1 MNERIR
7 QLVEDLRGAV
17 SQALADSID
26 VNEALRDIRGEGW
39 ALYLV
44 VDRKRTD
51 ESLDAYEISA
61 PEPARVEASF
71 RIDSNDVGFLRSIGI
86 DPTRRVRARRAGS

>member
-1 MNERIR
+1 MNDRIR

-17 SQALADSID
+17 SQALAESLD

-44 VDRKRTD
+44 VDRKRVD
-51 ESLDAYEISA
+51 DSLDSYEISA
-61 PEPARVEASF
+61 PVLAQTEAIF

-86 DPTRRVRARRAGS
+86 DPTRRVRTRRAGP